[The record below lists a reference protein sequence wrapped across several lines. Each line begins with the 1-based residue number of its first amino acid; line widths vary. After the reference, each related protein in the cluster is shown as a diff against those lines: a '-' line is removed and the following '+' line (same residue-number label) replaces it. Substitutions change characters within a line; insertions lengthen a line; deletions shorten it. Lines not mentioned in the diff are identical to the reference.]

1 MRTDEQL
8 GQVVRLATCPFLS
21 LKNRKLK
28 TGGLCMFNDLESKLQ
43 SLLERNI
50 TSVSELESWI
60 SVELRLNAEIQM
72 LRLIF

>member
-1 MRTDEQL
+1 
-8 GQVVRLATCPFLS
+8 
-21 LKNRKLK
+21 
-28 TGGLCMFNDLESKLQ
+28 MFNDLESKLQ